1 MATNS
6 GQIKNMLGYIVP
18 VVVVVIAYLAFKVVG
33 QGEPPVRRAIKQVQ
47 LELSVTAAV
56 DHQDALLLAAD
67 GVVVPF
73 REIQLAT
80 QVAGRIAQ
88 KSPLCRAGNY
98 VQQGQELFRIDDR
111 DYLLEVRRLS
121 KQLEQSTLQMEEVDL
136 DIRNVGEL
144 IDIAKE
150 DLALQLNEYT
160 RLKRLEDGQVITTT
174 DVERAQRGVLASRTT
189 MTQLSGQFATMSKS
203 KYRMQAATELAGI
216 QLEKARLDESRTTVT
231 APVSG
236 VIIRELVEE
245 DSFAQKGATLVTIE
259 DTSQVEVKCNLRMDD
274 LYWIWNQQPHNPT
287 QVSADQTRVDEYK
300 LPQTPVDVTYELVGR
315 AEATYHWSG
324 RLERYD
330 GLGLDEETRTVPVRV
345 VVDQPHRDRIPGDSG
360 PSTLVRGMYVTV
372 MIKCRPLSP
381 LIRIPER
388 AVQTGN
394 RVWYVTP
401 GASADEGELGL
412 INDVNLVRTSGV
424 GDQSHWIIDNSSGA
438 FRAGQLI
445 VVRPFTGAKAGDT
458 VSYSQQAAVAAS
470 AGSAGEANE

>member
-88 KSPLCRAGNY
+88 KSPLCRPGNY

-160 RLKRLEDGQVITTT
+160 RLKRLEDGQVITAT
-174 DVERAQRGVLASRTT
+174 DVERAQRGVLAS
-189 MTQLSGQFATMSKS
+189 
-203 KYRMQAATELAGI
+203 
-216 QLEKARLDESRTTVT
+216 
-231 APVSG
+231 
-236 VIIRELVEE
+236 
-245 DSFAQKGATLVTIE
+245 
-259 DTSQVEVKCNLRMDD
+259 
-274 LYWIWNQQPHNPT
+274 
-287 QVSADQTRVDEYK
+287 
-300 LPQTPVDVTYELVGR
+300 
-315 AEATYHWSG
+315 
-324 RLERYD
+324 
-330 GLGLDEETRTVPVRV
+330 
-345 VVDQPHRDRIPGDSG
+345 
-360 PSTLVRGMYVTV
+360 
-372 MIKCRPLSP
+372 
-381 LIRIPER
+381 
-388 AVQTGN
+388 
-394 RVWYVTP
+394 
-401 GASADEGELGL
+401 
-412 INDVNLVRTSGV
+412 
-424 GDQSHWIIDNSSGA
+424 
-438 FRAGQLI
+438 
-445 VVRPFTGAKAGDT
+445 
-458 VSYSQQAAVAAS
+458 
-470 AGSAGEANE
+470 